1 VVVAAVPVAAPV
13 ILEVVVLVLVADFGV
28 GACFVVVAVVAAAA
42 AVTASLPLSR
52 FEVLLF

>member
-1 VVVAAVPVAAPV
+1 VVAAVPVAAPV